1 MREPAGGTGG
11 GIAKVLARYH
21 DGGGRDETQE
31 EMLSLRRMR
40 VIKKRILRCVLV
52 LV

>member
-21 DGGGRDETQE
+21 DEGGRDAGDVVESKE
-31 EMLSLRRMR
+31 NAS
-40 VIKKRILRCVLV
+40 KKEYLGDV
-52 LV
+52 